1 MIPTMLVVSVVGGLF
16 RRGWWLIPIATVAWR
31 ALLVAGD
38 VIDLDLAV
46 LGAAVLGGLN
56 AAFGVGVGRMIRA
69 VLGKAHADQPVPA
82 R

>member
-1 MIPTMLVVSVVGGLF
+1 MIPTSLVVSVVGGLF
-16 RRGWWLIPIATVAWR
+16 RRGWWLIPIAALAWP

-46 LGAAVLGGLN
+46 LGAGVLGGLN

-69 VLGKAHADQPVPA
+69 ILRRPSADHPIPA
-82 R
+82 P